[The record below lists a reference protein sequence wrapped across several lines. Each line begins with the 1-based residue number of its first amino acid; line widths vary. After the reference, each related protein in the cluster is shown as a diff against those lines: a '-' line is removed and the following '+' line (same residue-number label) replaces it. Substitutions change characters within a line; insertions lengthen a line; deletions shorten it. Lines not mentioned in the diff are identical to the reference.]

1 LKSSTV
7 RRFAPAT
14 AALALFAFFAT
25 LYLSGWH
32 WAYARGLMSWGMW
45 PWDWPFLDTDTVLS
59 AVRCLRQG
67 VDAYAANPC
76 DPLERAFDY
85 SPLWMVLTV
94 FPVTTA
100 WIPWIGLV
108 VFALFLLGLT
118 LLPPGR
124 TTDASVLIV
133 LGTLSTAVVFGVER
147 GNNDLVIFCLTASMA
162 SFLARDP
169 SRRLPGYALGLL
181 AGLLKYYPL
190 LAMASALRERPA
202 RFAALAVGSLVV
214 TVLFVAVT
222 WHDLTRALAI
232 IPTGSPYYEMFG
244 AVNLGLGISV
254 LFDLPAWFTPLVR
267 IVLTIGAV
275 GAGVAL
281 GLRRDSI
288 DALAKLDARE
298 SAFLLVGALMVLGC
312 FLSAQN
318 IYYRCLNLL
327 LILPSLT
334 ALRLVDA
341 PRRFKSAAFVALG
354 LLWHQLYFRWIQ
366 VLASQFT
373 DAWKV
378 PVEMGLG
385 WLPREL
391 AWWWLVTLMVSCVT
405 VLLRDS
411 PVTALLVS
419 LRQNQSPA

>member
-1 LKSSTV
+1 MKSSTA
-7 RRFAPAT
+7 RRFAPAA
-14 AALALFAFFAT
+14 AALALFSVFAA
-25 LYLSGWH
+25 LYLSGWRE
-32 WAYARGLMSWGMW
+32 AYARGLVAWGMS

-85 SPLWMVLTV
+85 SPLWMGLTML
-94 FPVTTA
+94 PVTTA
-100 WIPWIGLV
+100 WIPWVGLV
-108 VFALFLLGLT
+108 VFALFLLALT

-124 TTDASVLIV
+124 TRDASVLIV
-133 LGTLSTAVVFGVER
+133 LGTLSTAVVFGAER
-147 GNNDLVIFCLTASMA
+147 GNNDLVIFCLTAGMA

-190 LAMASALRERPA
+190 LAMAAALRERPG
-202 RFAALAVGSLVV
+202 RFVALAAGSIMV
-214 TVLFVAVT
+214 TAIFAAVT

-244 AVNLGLGISV
+244 AVNLGLGISI
-254 LFDLPAWFTPLVR
+254 LFGLPDWFTPLAR
-267 IVLTIGAV
+267 IVLTLGAV
-275 GAGVAL
+275 AAGVAL
-281 GLRRDSI
+281 GLRRDSG
-288 DALAKLDARE
+288 DALARLDARE

-334 ALRLVDA
+334 TLRLVDA
-341 PRRFKSAAFVALG
+341 PRRFRSAAFVALG
-354 LLWHQLYFRWIQ
+354 LLWHQLYFRAVQAVARQ
-366 VLASQFT
+366 VP
-373 DAWKV
+373 DEWKV
-378 PVEMGLG
+378 PFELGLG

-391 AWWWLVTLMVSCVT
+391 AWWWLVTLLVSCVLA
-405 VLLRDS
+405 LLRDS
-411 PVTALLVS
+411 PVMAQFLGH
-419 LRQNQSPA
+419 RQRRAAA